1 MSDLVP
7 WPGIE
12 PRPPALEV
20 WSLSHWTTRKVLP
33 MFILKSLIINIK
45 SNKSTNLVERIGV
58 LTAPVIM
65 SRKITQIINYHNN
78 INYVI
83 DDIIQ
88 TVSF

>member
-1 MSDLVP
+1 
-7 WPGIE
+7 
-12 PRPPALEV
+12 
-20 WSLSHWTTRKVLP
+20 